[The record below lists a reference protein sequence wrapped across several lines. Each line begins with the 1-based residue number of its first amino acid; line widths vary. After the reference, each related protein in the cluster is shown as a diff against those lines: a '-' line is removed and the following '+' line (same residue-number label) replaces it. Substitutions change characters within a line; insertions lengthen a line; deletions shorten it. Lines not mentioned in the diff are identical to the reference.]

1 MKSVWQETIAIA
13 LEAFVVLWPGA
24 STAQPGSLDDLYTT
38 RAIVTGSDE
47 RNRPLGFSLC
57 FEDVL
62 VKVSGDPNVVRDARF
77 ETLAA
82 NAEQYISKFSYRD
95 RFEGKP
101 DECLGHVCFTPKSG
115 HRNSLAGCLL
125 CANSGHWSSKDA
137 RSGKQRFE
145 PRILAN
151 EMKIS
156 CYRGQRS

>member
-1 MKSVWQETIAIA
+1 MKSVWQQTIAIA

-62 VKVSGDPNVVRDARF
+62 VKVSGDPNVVKDARF
-77 ETLAA
+77 GTLAA
-82 NAEQYISKFSYRD
+82 NAGQYISKFSYRD

-101 DECLGHVCFTPKSG
+101 VHDGRAHMTDRTS
-115 HRNSLAGCLL
+115 
-125 CANSGHWSSKDA
+125 
-137 RSGKQRFE
+137 
-145 PRILAN
+145 
-151 EMKIS
+151 
-156 CYRGQRS
+156 